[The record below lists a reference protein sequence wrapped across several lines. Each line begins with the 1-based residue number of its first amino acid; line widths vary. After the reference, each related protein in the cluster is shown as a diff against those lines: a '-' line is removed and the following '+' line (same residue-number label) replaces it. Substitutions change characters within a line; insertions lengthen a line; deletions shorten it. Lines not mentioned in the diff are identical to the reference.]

1 LVSLPRGV
9 TSSPAF
15 KQHLQ
20 QVQAILTLPSISRV
34 VRLVSSHCFCSI
46 KRSGTTVAEVDT
58 QRTCDCITERTMMN
72 WDRVEGNWKQM
83 TGKVKEQWGR
93 LTDDALAE
101 IGGRREQLVG
111 KIQETYGISRD
122 EADRQVKDWEKTH

>member
-1 LVSLPRGV
+1 LPRGA
-9 TSSPAF
+9 TSLRTF

-20 QVQAILTLPSISRV
+20 QVQAILTLPLIPRIL
-34 VRLVSSHCFCSI
+34 RLVSSLCFYEI
-46 KRSGTTVAEVDT
+46 KRAGTTVAEVDT
-58 QRTCDCITERTMMN
+58 QMQLRLHTERTKMN

-83 TGKVKEQWGR
+83 TGKVKEQWGK

-101 IGGRREQLVG
+101 IGGRRDQLVG

-122 EADRQVKDWEKTH
+122 EADRQVKDWEKMH

>member
-1 LVSLPRGV
+1 
-9 TSSPAF
+9 
-15 KQHLQ
+15 
-20 QVQAILTLPSISRV
+20 
-34 VRLVSSHCFCSI
+34 
-46 KRSGTTVAEVDT
+46 
-58 QRTCDCITERTMMN
+58 
-72 WDRVEGNWKQM
+72 M

-101 IGGRREQLVG
+101 IGGRRDQLVG